1 MNFQYIAPDL
11 KQLKSKDDSALCVRG
26 EDNYNFYKKD
36 VIANENFDI
45 KGHQRLIE
53 RTEHYKKTIRE
64 N

>member
-1 MNFQYIAPDL
+1 
-11 KQLKSKDDSALCVRG
+11 LCVRG
-26 EDNYNFYKKD
+26 EDNFNFYKKD
-36 VIANENFDI
+36 VIAKENFDI